1 MNMNNM
7 TGATSA
13 NSPSTM
19 VLVVDDDSFSLDLFT
34 EMLLALGIHDIHTSG
49 TGRVALRTLAALP
62 RTPDFVICD
71 VFMPDMDGIEFLAEL
86 AKKGFPGGIVLV
98 SGQDVSMMDI
108 AQQVAIAEGLNMRGA
123 FSKPVPQGVLAKALG
138 CTASAAAPK
147 SLLPF

>member
-13 NSPSTM
+13 TSPSTM
-19 VLVVDDDSFSLDLFT
+19 VLVVDDDSFSLDLLT
-34 EMLLALGIHDIHTSG
+34 EMLMALGISEIHTSG

-86 AKKGFPGGIVLV
+86 AKKGFPGGIILV
-98 SGQDVSMMDI
+98 SGEDVSMMDI
-108 AQQVAIAEGLNMRGA
+108 AQQVALAEGLRMLGA
-123 FSKPVPQGVLAKALG
+123 FSKPIPQAVLAQALG
-138 CTASAAAPK
+138 RIAGTAATK
-147 SLLPF
+147 TLLPF